1 MKESTWYRIK
11 YSIGYVFEKSKLVI
25 TIPVGILDSTK
36 DNFEKNIRLMDIGPY
51 IALPNEAISIG
62 ESCRDNISRVLNES
76 PEDAIIIIDEIMDG
90 KTGEILEKICGK
102 AKEMYDSEKIYLQKG
117 YVLKNIDEFNENI
130 HQYNFD

>member
-1 MKESTWYRIK
+1 NVYKRQ
-11 YSIGYVFEKSKLVI
+11 
-25 TIPVGILDSTK
+25 
-36 DNFEKNIRLMDIGPY
+36 
-51 IALPNEAISIG
+51 AISIG

-130 HQYNFD
+130 HQYN